1 MPIWLGFAWTSPN
14 TLLGLFAG
22 LLTFQKPRVSH
33 GLLLFDRAPRG
44 LTALMLRMN
53 RAAMTIGF
61 VVVSAR
67 PVEGTLLAHERHHV
81 KQYCAWG
88 PLMIP
93 VYAERRSRTPAS
105 CRSKSCGFVAIRRAS
120 SSRTSPSFTSRIRPW
135 SNVCIP

>member
-14 TLLGLFAG
+14 TLIGLLAG
-22 LLTFQKPRVSH
+22 LLTFQRPRLAH
-33 GLLLFDRAPRG
+33 GLLLFDRRPRG
-44 LTALMLRMN
+44 FTWLMLRAN

-93 VYAERRSRTPAS
+93 VYLLLAV
-105 CRSKSCGFVAIRRAS
+105 GFGYHRHPMEVRARRAAGDT
-120 SSRTSPSFTSRIRPW
+120 R
-135 SNVCIP
+135 